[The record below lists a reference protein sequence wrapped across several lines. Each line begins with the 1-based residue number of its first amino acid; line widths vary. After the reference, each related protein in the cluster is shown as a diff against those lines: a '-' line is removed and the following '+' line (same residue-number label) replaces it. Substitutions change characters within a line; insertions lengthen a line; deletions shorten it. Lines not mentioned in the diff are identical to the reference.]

1 MAGADCFAFVVLF
14 VVEDDAALLSLA
26 DVPVV
31 FFAAADVPVV
41 FFAAVDVVLVF
52 FADVFFEA
60 VDVVLV
66 FLAVVVFGA
75 AFLAAVVFLV
85 VVVFAVADSPVVV
98 FVALFDAAFCFE
110 VEAFEAAVVDFL
122 AAVARFGA
130 AFFAVSSLPSAVV
143 WLFEVEV
150 TRGLSVDPASY
161 VAEGGWSATPHLPGL

>member
-1 MAGADCFAFVVLF
+1 M
-14 VVEDDAALLSLA
+14 
-26 DVPVV
+26 
-31 FFAAADVPVV
+31 
-41 FFAAVDVVLVF
+41 
-52 FADVFFEA
+52 
-60 VDVVLV
+60 LV

-75 AFLAAVVFLV
+75 AFLAAVDVVLVFLA
-85 VVVFAVADSPVVV
+85 VVVFAVADSPVVFFAAV

-110 VEAFEAAVVDFL
+110 VEAFEAAAVDFL

-150 TRGLSVDPASY
+150 TRGLSVDPASH